1 MSCSNIQTCF
11 SNFLS
16 SLALLEEEVQVITA
30 EKTSKTVEV
39 ETLQGVLNSLAN
51 QVSYRKLK
59 MKTEEETMKRTW
71 VETEEEK
78 LESSIE
84 GRLDKEKK
92 LAVIESA
99 RLEQT
104 MLREAVRNLKIEKIR
119 LVKKLEA
126 VDEKKNVAEVA
137 KKSVL
142 ELEDVR
148 NKLATAEQMDEKLG
162 EELEEMINVATEYQ
176 EKLNTIVEAI
186 EISVEKKTHVEKVLR
201 SKKYEDLDVSDV
213 GVEVKDVDVSQL
225 VNMKTDEKLSDVKSK
240 IICVE
245 KEIEEKSSTLEEL
258 LSTIGSFVEADKK
271 KMSFKEE
278 RKKRVEELQEK
289 IDTEKKK
296 VEIEREEF
304 LAKIEEERNSL
315 AKRELTLNISLA
327 GINMDIEREKSINL
341 RNKNKFGD
349 EGKLERNNI
358 ATETMKDDHE
368 AETAAV
374 ASSRKN
380 P

>member
-245 KEIEEKSSTLEEL
+245 KEIEEKSRTLEEL
-258 LSTIGSFVEADKK
+258 LLTIGSFVEADKK
-271 KMSFKEE
+271 TMSFKEE

>member
-176 EKLNTIVEAI
+176 EKLDTIV
-186 EISVEKKTHVEKVLR
+186 
-201 SKKYEDLDVSDV
+201 
-213 GVEVKDVDVSQL
+213 
-225 VNMKTDEKLSDVKSK
+225 
-240 IICVE
+240 
-245 KEIEEKSSTLEEL
+245 
-258 LSTIGSFVEADKK
+258 
-271 KMSFKEE
+271 
-278 RKKRVEELQEK
+278 
-289 IDTEKKK
+289 
-296 VEIEREEF
+296 
-304 LAKIEEERNSL
+304 
-315 AKRELTLNISLA
+315 
-327 GINMDIEREKSINL
+327 
-341 RNKNKFGD
+341 
-349 EGKLERNNI
+349 
-358 ATETMKDDHE
+358 
-368 AETAAV
+368 
-374 ASSRKN
+374 
-380 P
+380 

>member
-126 VDEKKNVAEVA
+126 VVEKKNVAEVA
-137 KKSVL
+137 KKCVL

-176 EKLNTIVEAI
+176 EKLDTIV
-186 EISVEKKTHVEKVLR
+186 
-201 SKKYEDLDVSDV
+201 
-213 GVEVKDVDVSQL
+213 
-225 VNMKTDEKLSDVKSK
+225 
-240 IICVE
+240 
-245 KEIEEKSSTLEEL
+245 
-258 LSTIGSFVEADKK
+258 
-271 KMSFKEE
+271 
-278 RKKRVEELQEK
+278 
-289 IDTEKKK
+289 
-296 VEIEREEF
+296 
-304 LAKIEEERNSL
+304 
-315 AKRELTLNISLA
+315 
-327 GINMDIEREKSINL
+327 
-341 RNKNKFGD
+341 
-349 EGKLERNNI
+349 
-358 ATETMKDDHE
+358 
-368 AETAAV
+368 
-374 ASSRKN
+374 
-380 P
+380 

>member
-126 VDEKKNVAEVA
+126 VVEKKNVAEVA
-137 KKSVL
+137 KKCVL

-176 EKLNTIVEAI
+176 EKLDIIVKEI
-186 EISVEKKTHVEKVLR
+186 EISVEKKAHVEKVLR

-327 GINMDIEREKSINL
+327 GINMDIEREKSMNL
-341 RNKNKFGD
+341 RNRNKFGGD
-349 EGKLERNNI
+349 GKLERNDI

-374 ASSRKN
+374 ASSRIN

>member
-1 MSCSNIQTCF
+1 M
-11 SNFLS
+11 
-16 SLALLEEEVQVITA
+16 
-30 EKTSKTVEV
+30 
-39 ETLQGVLNSLAN
+39 
-51 QVSYRKLK
+51 
-59 MKTEEETMKRTW
+59 
-71 VETEEEK
+71 
-78 LESSIE
+78 
-84 GRLDKEKK
+84 
-92 LAVIESA
+92 
-99 RLEQT
+99 
-104 MLREAVRNLKIEKIR
+104 
-119 LVKKLEA
+119 
-126 VDEKKNVAEVA
+126 
-137 KKSVL
+137 
-142 ELEDVR
+142 
-148 NKLATAEQMDEKLG
+148 
-162 EELEEMINVATEYQ
+162 
-176 EKLNTIVEAI
+176 
-186 EISVEKKTHVEKVLR
+186 
-201 SKKYEDLDVSDV
+201 DVSDV

-327 GINMDIEREKSINL
+327 GINMDIEREKSMNL
-341 RNKNKFGD
+341 RNRNKFGGD
-349 EGKLERNNI
+349 GKLERNDI

-374 ASSRKN
+374 ASSRIN